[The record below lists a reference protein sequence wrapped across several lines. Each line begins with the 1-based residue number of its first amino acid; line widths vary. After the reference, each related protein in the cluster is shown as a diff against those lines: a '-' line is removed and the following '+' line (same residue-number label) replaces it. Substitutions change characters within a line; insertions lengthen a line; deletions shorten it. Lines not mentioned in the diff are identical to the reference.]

1 MDAAH
6 TDRDASAA
14 LTEVLPDL
22 SEAMESDATPAAR
35 IDRVALFSISVI
47 CVLLGLMFARVVQL
61 QVAPGV
67 VLASHGGSRVSARP
81 EPGVRGDV
89 LDRRG
94 RPLAITRFAFRVFID
109 PVDFPNPPEEAVQK
123 LAEAT
128 DIPFEEIMRRLA
140 PKLAENEKLLAAEND
155 NDPWTEADKPLTRYV
170 ALNFGP
176 NAGAL
181 EDWRI
186 DVVKGLKLPGV
197 HLETRQLR
205 ETPADEL
212 MAGLLG
218 KVGVDHVGLL
228 GVEKMVNNEAAPTP
242 GRIEYVRDA
251 KGRPLWVS
259 AHGYAAPQRG
269 QDVRLSLDLE
279 VQRIVLEEVRRG
291 VEEADAAGGRAVVM
305 DPRTGEV
312 LALADVLRPVPGAVQ
327 YKWDV
332 PIGQEP
338 GGRPRYVTINVDP
351 SGAKEASLARNRCV
365 EDVYEPGS
373 TFKSFMWAVAT
384 EAGASHL
391 EEEIDTEGGTWRT
404 PYGRPVNDV
413 TTREMMTWREVL
425 VNSSNIGMVKVTS
438 RMSFEDLRDG
448 VLRFGFG
455 KRTGIG
461 LPGESTGLVTSMK
474 NWSKYS
480 QTSVAMGHEVAVTP
494 IQMVRAFSAF
504 ARPGELAGT
513 LPPITL
519 RAVPA
524 DAPGGGVATGVRV
537 LPQHIAEVARDTM
550 RGVTSNL
557 DRRITT
563 RDQSVHLRYEAFGKS
578 GTAEIPL
585 GPPPPGKRR
594 PKGSDGYFQGQYNS
608 SFIAGGPVED
618 PRVVVLVV
626 IDDPGP
632 SLVASRRHYGAATA
646 GPVVRRIMERTLS
659 YLGVPASHPTA
670 GGDTVAQAN

>member
-1 MDAAH
+1 M
-6 TDRDASAA
+6 
-14 LTEVLPDL
+14 
-22 SEAMESDATPAAR
+22 
-35 IDRVALFSISVI
+35 
-47 CVLLGLMFARVVQL
+47 
-61 QVAPGV
+61 
-67 VLASHGGSRVSARP
+67 
-81 EPGVRGDV
+81 
-89 LDRRG
+89 
-94 RPLAITRFAFRVFID
+94 FID
-109 PVDFPNPPEEAVQK
+109 PVDFPVPAEEAVQK
-123 LAEAT
+123 LADAT

-140 PKLAENEKLLAAEND
+140 PKLAENEKLSAAEND
-155 NDPWTEADKPLTRYV
+155 DDPWTEADKGLNRYV
-170 ALNFGP
+170 ALNHGP

-181 EDWRI
+181 EDWRV
-186 DVVKGLKLPGV
+186 DVIRGLKLPGV
-197 HLETRQLR
+197 HLETWPLR
-205 ETPADEL
+205 ETPADDL
-212 MAGLLG
+212 VAGLLG
-218 KVGVDHVGLL
+218 KVGIDHTGLL
-228 GVEKMVNNEAAPTP
+228 GVEKMVNGQAAPTS

-251 KGRPLWVS
+251 KGRPLWVNS
-259 AHGYAAPQRG
+259 NGYAAPQRG

-291 VEEADAAGGRAVVM
+291 VEEAEAAGGRAVVM

-332 PIGQEP
+332 PIGQES
-338 GGRPRYVTINVDP
+338 GGRPRYVTINIDP
-351 SGAKEASLARNRCV
+351 SRAKEASLARNRCV

-384 EAGASHL
+384 ESGAATL
-391 EEEIDTEGGTWRT
+391 EEQIDTEAGRWRT

-413 TTREMMTWREVL
+413 TVRDVMTWREVL

-438 RMSFEDLRDG
+438 RMGFDELREG

-461 LPGESTGLVTSMK
+461 LVGESTGLVTTKK
-474 NWSKYS
+474 NWSKYT

-494 IQMVRAFSAF
+494 IQMARAFSAF

-519 RAVPA
+519 RAIPA
-524 DAPGGGVATGVRV
+524 DAPGGGFVPGVRV
-537 LPQHIAEVARDTM
+537 LPQQIAEITRDTM
-550 RGVTSNL
+550 RGVTHNL
-557 DRRITT
+557 DQRMTKK
-563 RDQSVHLRYEAFGKS
+563 DQAVHLRYEAFGKS

-618 PRVVVLVV
+618 PRIVVIVV

-659 YLGVPASHPTA
+659 YLGVPASYPVA
-670 GGDTVAQAN
+670 GSDSVAQAN